1 MPVYTYKATDPL
13 GKVVEGSLEAA
24 EERGVVEKL
33 HNSGLI
39 PIRIQL
45 PKEARA
51 STLDISFDSLFSRI
65 TSREVLN
72 FSQELSTLVNSGLP
86 LDRSLKIM
94 VELTENKKLKEVIRN
109 VLQAVEGGSSLA
121 DALAKHPK
129 VFSRLYTNMIRA
141 GEAGG
146 VVDLILKRLAEY
158 LENTRETR
166 DFIISALIYP
176 VILTLVGA
184 ILMVVMLVWVIPK
197 FALIFE
203 DMGQALPLPTQV
215 LLSIS
220 RGIVSYWWLL
230 LAVVIFGFVGFK
242 RFINTEE
249 GRIKWDKI
257 KFRIGLLQRFIQ
269 KNEAARFSRTLGTL
283 IRSGVPILEA
293 LNIVKETVGNTVF
306 AHAIADVRNRMK
318 GGAGIAGPL
327 QESGVF
333 PPLSVHMI
341 TVGEETGQL
350 DEMLLK
356 VADNYEKEV
365 RNSIKR
371 MISLLEPALILI
383 MGVVVGFIVFSMLI
397 AIFSVN
403 EIPF

>member
-397 AIFSVN
+397 AIFSIN